1 MPLRKV
7 ATLGVVTGSGGRVVR
22 ELRAAVATLLVVGLG
37 AAAHTVGGG
46 TPLQLVPATVL
57 VVVVAPLVWLLL
69 RSRTSLPRMVAAI
82 VVGQVVTHVT
92 LAAMAPSTGG
102 SATAAHVHGAV
113 ALSSEGSTALA
124 GVHLTTP
131 MLLAHLA
138 ATLVAGV
145 LLTRGEDVL
154 RAVVRWLLAE
164 ACAAPVPGTTARVV
178 VDGGLLGLTNRS
190 VRPVGG
196 RGPPLHSC

>member
-1 MPLRKV
+1 M
-7 ATLGVVTGSGGRVVR
+7 VR

-37 AAAHTVGGG
+37 AFAHTVAGGA
-46 TPLQLVPATVL
+46 PLQLVPAAVL
-57 VVVVAPLVWLLL
+57 VVVVGPLVWLLL
-69 RSRTSLPRMVAAI
+69 RSRTSLPRMVVAI
-82 VVGQVVTHVT
+82 AVGQVVTHVT

-102 SATAAHVHGAV
+102 SATTAHVHGAV
-113 ALSSEGSTALA
+113 ALSSEGSAALA
-124 GVHLTTP
+124 GVHLTAP
-131 MLLAHLA
+131 MLVAHLA

-154 RAVVRWLLAE
+154 RAVVRWMLTE
-164 ACAAPVPGTTARVV
+164 AFAAQVPATTARVV
-178 VDGGLLGLTNRS
+178 VDGGPPVLTDRS